1 MVSGDWHKGR
11 GVWGQGVPWKTKAG
25 SHSSQKKEEGRSERG
40 NVWEFLFVC
49 PGENLRSFPV
59 LLSSLSS
66 HLLLWFFL
74 LITLSHEAR
83 LPSRTAPDLWHWLI
97 YMSTGTNTTHNPTR
111 VSCCVCVCPVSVT
124 NFASC
129 VFLVCFVF
137 CMAIVCCPQSFSL
150 LFLLHLLSS
159 FFVWPYCSQLHF
171 FFSHV
176 FCCSVPPLRPDIK
189 GSMRISLPSPPRYT
203 PARNRTIPSLT
214 HTHACT
220 QSQTPKCG
228 RKCWQTSARMSLKSR
243 ISSLGSDL
251 YGRLTVSTL
260 THRRHAL
267 RTLAKSCKGLKG
279 MTHMCTHTH
288 KHKAPCVFFTVSKQ
302 WPSGCQQS
310 TKAALWGL

>member
-1 MVSGDWHKGR
+1 MSVFA
-11 GVWGQGVPWKTKAG
+11 P
-25 SHSSQKKEEGRSERG
+25 
-40 NVWEFLFVC
+40 
-49 PGENLRSFPV
+49 
-59 LLSSLSS
+59 SLSPTLPLMFFWFVLFFAWPLS
-66 HLLLWFFL
+66 AAHSLSAFYCFFTCYLLFF
-74 LITLSHEAR
+74 
-83 LPSRTAPDLWHWLI
+83 
-97 YMSTGTNTTHNPTR
+97 
-111 VSCCVCVCPVSVT
+111 
-124 NFASC
+124 
-129 VFLVCFVF
+129 VFL
-137 CMAIVCCPQSFSL
+137 
-150 LFLLHLLSS
+150 
-159 FFVWPYCSQLHF
+159 VWPYCSQLHF

-302 WPSGCQQS
+302 
-310 TKAALWGL
+310 

>member
-83 LPSRTAPDLWHWLI
+83 LPSRTAPDLRHWLI

-124 NFASC
+124 NFASY

-150 LFLLHLLSS
+150 LLLLHLLSS
-159 FFVWPYCSQLHF
+159 FFVFLVWPYCSQLHF

-203 PARNRTIPSLT
+203 PARNCTLPSLT
-214 HTHACT
+214 HTHVRT
-220 QSQTPKCG
+220 QSQTPKRG
-228 RKCWQTSARMSLKSR
+228 RKCWQTSACMSLKSR

-260 THRRHAL
+260 MHHRHA
-267 RTLAKSCKGLKG
+267 RTKNSR
-279 MTHMCTHTH
+279 
-288 KHKAPCVFFTVSKQ
+288 
-302 WPSGCQQS
+302 
-310 TKAALWGL
+310 